1 MATGQSEGER
11 SLMYFEF
18 ISRHPA
24 FAQNFFIYF
33 IFLWDAKGDV
43 FKNVYT
49 ALFHKSK

>member
-1 MATGQSEGER
+1 MDTGQSEGER

-18 ISRHPA
+18 ISRHPV
-24 FAQNFFIYF
+24 FAQFIYLF
-33 IFLWDAKGDV
+33 YFLWDAKGDV